1 MIQYHILF
9 KSYHDTLSFDI
20 FDIVLYNTLPN
31 HINIPKD
38 KISYDIKCYDFV
50 SKYIIKMI

>member
-20 FDIVLYNTLPN
+20 FENVSYNTLPN
-31 HINIPKD
+31 HINIIIPKD

-50 SKYIIKMI
+50 SKLK